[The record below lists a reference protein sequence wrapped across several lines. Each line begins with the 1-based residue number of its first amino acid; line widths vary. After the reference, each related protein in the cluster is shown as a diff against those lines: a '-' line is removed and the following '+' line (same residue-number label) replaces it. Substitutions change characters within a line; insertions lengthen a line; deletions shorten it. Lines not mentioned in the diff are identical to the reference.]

1 MMEAVCD
8 PADKT
13 WLAVMLEEVGRPCEA
28 IANPA
33 RSSSFDRRSVETA
46 VFESIMTGNLMVTSS
61 DRAMSTVITTTMNDV
76 VPVDTHC
83 RVLVGCRLAMEAKWH
98 SGMAE

>member
-28 IANPA
+28 IANPV
-33 RSSSFDRRSVETA
+33 RSSFDRKSVETA
-46 VFESIMTGNLMVTSS
+46 ALDSIMTGTL
-61 DRAMSTVITTTMNDV
+61 
-76 VPVDTHC
+76 
-83 RVLVGCRLAMEAKWH
+83 W
-98 SGMAE
+98 